1 MINLN
6 SDDERSKGVNTN
18 QKYNCSI
25 KKTSPSFFGEIT
37 KFLDKKHKYLAIFND
52 RVDYLTGTKYFCTS
66 IIL

>member
-6 SDDERSKGVNTN
+6 SDDERSKGFNTN

-25 KKTSPSFFGEIT
+25 KRLLLVFLVKSPSSEI
-37 KFLDKKHKYLAIFND
+37 KKHKYLAIFND

>member
-25 KKTSPSFFGEIT
+25 KRLLLDFFGEIT
-37 KFLDKKHKYLAIFND
+37 KFLDKKA
-52 RVDYLTGTKYFCTS
+52 
-66 IIL
+66 